1 MTENDG
7 KEKIAGVLALVGAII
22 VFGEVLYHIYKW
34 FGIHPVIFIVGF
46 LLMVVSAGL
55 TSKC

>member
-7 KEKIAGVLALVGAII
+7 KEKIAGVLALVGTIV

-55 TSKC
+55 TSKW